1 MLSASPYIVVDQVQE
16 SIEYYQSV
24 FGGEIKILNEHNGK
38 LLNAELHIGQT
49 LIHFADPF
57 GRTPKGENV
66 RLIMQL
72 DNEEETKKIY
82 EQLIA
87 DGGQVIIELQN
98 TFFGALHGQ
107 VADQM
112 NGIIWVLNCFVSV

>member
-1 MLSASPYIVVDQVQE
+1 MISVSPYIVVDQVQE
-16 SIEYYQSV
+16 SVEYYQSI
-24 FGGEIKILNEHNGK
+24 FGGEIKVLNEHNGK
-38 LLNAELHIGQT
+38 LLHAELHIGQT

-72 DNEEETKKIY
+72 DNEDETRNIY
-82 EQLIA
+82 DRLIA
-87 DGGQVIIELQN
+87 DGGEVVVELQN

-107 VADQM
+107 VADKM
-112 NGIIWVLNCFVSV
+112 NGIIWVMNCFISV